1 MPRGETLHSTVAF
14 FLSHHATRL
23 NLRNVTVQ
31 QQQEKQ
37 KETKKKM
44 IYQHSSL
51 QERNLLDVSDDWFF
65 YDVRNWEASEPESRV
80 ILVQN
85 VWQKRFN
92 IFPFRK

>member
-37 KETKKKM
+37 KETKKND
-44 IYQHSSL
+44 IST
-51 QERNLLDVSDDWFF
+51 FF
-65 YDVRNWEASEPESRV
+65 PTREKSFGRLRR
-80 ILVQN
+80 LV
-85 VWQKRFN
+85 FL
-92 IFPFRK
+92 

>member
-1 MPRGETLHSTVAF
+1 
-14 FLSHHATRL
+14 
-23 NLRNVTVQ
+23 
-31 QQQEKQ
+31 
-37 KETKKKM
+37 M

-85 VWQKRFN
+85 VWQKSFN